1 MSVVAV
7 QDTTEG
13 RPFAAS
19 LLPIMGAVFVAFLVI
34 VVAVPV
40 LPLYAGYGFAAIA
53 IITALAPLVTLLLI
67 APLPAVV
74 PVPRAARLSFAKVF
88 GSVWVP
94 GFGSALGSVGFG
106 AVTTFAALLFAD
118 RGWTQG
124 WLAYTAYAVAFILAR
139 VFFSH
144 ASDKFGGAKVA
155 LFCVLIETAGQAL
168 MWLAVRPEL
177 ALV

>member
-1 MSVVAV
+1 
-7 QDTTEG
+7 
-13 RPFAAS
+13 
-19 LLPIMGAVFVAFLVI
+19 
-34 VVAVPV
+34 
-40 LPLYAGYGFAAIA
+40 
-53 IITALAPLVTLLLI
+53 
-67 APLPAVV
+67 
-74 PVPRAARLSFAKVF
+74 
-88 GSVWVP
+88 
-94 GFGSALGSVGFG
+94 
-106 AVTTFAALLFAD
+106 VTTFAALLFAD

-177 ALV
+177 ALVGALSRVSDSRWSIPASASKRSGGCRHKVAGLRWEPTPPSSTWPRASQARRLGWSRKGPA